1 MMDAMKTTMP
11 AAALLICCAL
21 AGPALGQAA
30 SVLQGDIGS
39 KGARAVEDTRLQP
52 ERRPDESQAE
62 GEQLRLNGQCDKAVP
77 LLRAYATRGDGYE
90 LSQFNLGMCLL
101 DLAAAQHDAA
111 QLAGRKEGAE
121 WIVMAANAG
130 LAKAQARAVLL
141 YLDGTGVAADPVEA
155 QKWSLLYHRN
165 STRIAIGLRDIAPQ
179 VSDRLDAE
187 LTDATRTQAEQR
199 ADNWTQTPQTSQSA
213 DE

>member
-1 MMDAMKTTMP
+1 MDKMKFAMP
-11 AAALLICCAL
+11 IAALLICGTL

-39 KGARAVEDTRLQP
+39 KGAIGVTDTRLQP
-52 ERRPDESQAE
+52 DRRLDESEAE

-77 LLRAYATRGDGYE
+77 ILRAYATQGAGNE
-90 LSQFNLGMCLL
+90 IAQFNLGMCLL

-111 QLAGRKEGAE
+111 QAAGRKEGAD
-121 WIVMAANAG
+121 WIVQSANAG
-130 LAKAQARAVLL
+130 FAKAQARAVML
-141 YLDGTGVAADPVEA
+141 YLDGAGVAADPVEA
-155 QKWSLLYHRN
+155 AKWSILYHRN

-179 VSDRLDAE
+179 VSDRLDAA
-187 LTDATRTQAEQR
+187 LTDATRTQAQER
-199 ADNWTQTPQTSQSA
+199 ADNWSQKAQAAQTA

>member
-1 MMDAMKTTMP
+1 MDKMKIAVP
-11 AAALLICCAL
+11 VAALLVCWSFT
-21 AGPALGQAA
+21 GPVSAQVA
-30 SVLQGDIGS
+30 SVKGDMAS
-39 KGARAVEDTRLQP
+39 KGAINVTDTRLKP
-52 ERRPDESQAE
+52 DSRPDESQAE

-77 LLRAYATRGDGYE
+77 ILRAYATRGDGYE
-90 LSQFNLGMCLL
+90 ISQFNLGMCLF

-111 QLAGRKEGAE
+111 QASAERKEGAD
-121 WIVMAANAG
+121 WIVEAANAG
-130 LAKAQARAVLL
+130 LAKAQARAVLV
-141 YLDGTGVAADPVEA
+141 YLEGTGVAADPVEA
-155 QKWSLLYHRN
+155 EKWSLLYHRN

-199 ADNWTQTPQTSQSA
+199 ADNWTQKPQTSTA

>member
-1 MMDAMKTTMP
+1 MDKMKTAMP
-11 AAALLICCAL
+11 IAALLICWTL
-21 AGPALGQAA
+21 SGPALGQA
-30 SVLQGDIGS
+30 SGVMGDIGS
-39 KGARAVEDTRLQP
+39 KGAIGVTDTRLKP
-52 ERRPDESQAE
+52 DSRPDQSQAQ

-77 LLRAYATRGDGYE
+77 ILRLYATRGDGYE
-90 LSQFNLGMCLL
+90 ISQFNLGMCLL

-111 QLAGRKEGAE
+111 QAAAGRKEGAD
-121 WIVMAANAG
+121 WIVQAANAG
-130 LAKAQARAVLL
+130 FAKAEARAVLL
-141 YLDGTGVAADPVEA
+141 YLEGTGVAADPVEA
-155 QKWSLLYHRN
+155 EKWSLLYHRN